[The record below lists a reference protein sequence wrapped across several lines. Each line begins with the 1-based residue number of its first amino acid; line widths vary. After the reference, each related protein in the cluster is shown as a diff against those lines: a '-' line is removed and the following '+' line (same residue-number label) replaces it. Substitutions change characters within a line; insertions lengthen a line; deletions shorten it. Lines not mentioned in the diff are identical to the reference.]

1 MGKKPI
7 RGLLGD
13 SILPRDKKGNTM
25 RVLGIES
32 SCDETAL
39 SIVDDNGVRSSVI
52 SSQADMHALFG
63 GVVPELASREHAR
76 LIGPLFDEL
85 LRKTGFDG
93 SAQDNI
99 DCIAVTRGPGLMG
112 SLLVGV
118 AFAKALA
125 AAWNKPL
132 IGVNH
137 LHGHL
142 LAAALE
148 NDLSWPALG
157 LLISG
162 GHTHLYRMDS
172 PTDMTVLGRTIDD
185 AAGEACDK
193 FAKMAGLPYPGGA
206 LLDELGRRGM
216 ADSTMFPR
224 PYTKNDNLDFS
235 FSGLKTAGAQWLAAH
250 PDAHFPA
257 GDEPAKERLY
267 LASQPLCD
275 AAASYLDAIADTLV
289 IKTRRAMDTFA
300 PQSIV
305 VAGGVA
311 ANSVVR
317 IAFAELAKEKKLPL
331 FFPSLKLC
339 GDNAVMIAYT
349 GWHMAKAGRM
359 HDLAL
364 SAIPRGQLIPEDWI
378 PFSFGKR

>member
-1 MGKKPI
+1 M
-7 RGLLGD
+7 L
-13 SILPRDKKGNTM
+13 
-25 RVLGIES
+25 VLGIES

-39 SIVDDNGVRSSVI
+39 ALADDDGLRASVI

-85 LRKTGFDG
+85 MRRSGLGPSPRD
-93 SAQDNI
+93 AV

-125 AAWNKPL
+125 AAWDKPL
-132 IGVNH
+132 VGVNH
-137 LHGHL
+137 LQAHL
-142 LAAALE
+142 LAASLE
-148 NDLSWPALG
+148 NALSWPALG
-157 LLISG
+157 VLISG

-172 PTDMTVLGRTIDD
+172 PTEMTVLGKTIDD

-216 ADSTMFPR
+216 ADSRMFPR

-235 FSGLKTAGAQWLAAH
+235 FSGLKTAGAQWLSSH
-250 PDAHFPA
+250 PEARFPA
-257 GDEPAKERLY
+257 GDDPAKDRLY
-267 LASQPLCD
+267 LANQMLCD
-275 AAASYLDAIADTLV
+275 AAASYLDAIADTLA
-289 IKTRRAMDTFA
+289 IKARRAMETFT
-300 PQSIV
+300 PRCIV

-317 IAFAELAKEKKLPL
+317 ITFSDLAKEKGLPL
-331 FFPSLKLC
+331 FIPSLRLC
-339 GDNAVMIAYT
+339 GDNAAMIAHA

-359 HDLAL
+359 HDLSL
-364 SAIPRGQLIPEDWI
+364 SAIPRGRAIPEDWI
-378 PFSFGKR
+378 PYEA